1 MPKLIWEKK
10 LQEAVKRQQRF
21 GWSVREKRGKVLV
34 QRYYPDTNKKTTV
47 ALPIAWEPNQEL
59 SVLNALRNINDCM
72 QNSGCNLKEAVEIIY
87 KDNAHK
93 INLDW
98 KKLIEDFKEYK
109 NISKSSWEGN
119 YSYFLNEIKT
129 MMGSPNEPTTGKAIL
144 EKLVKNKKDGAGKK
158 RVVSNA
164 KTFFNIL
171 SFIIST
177 KLS

>member
-72 QNSGCNLKEAVEIIY
+72 QNSGCNLKEA
-87 KDNAHK
+87 A
-93 INLDW
+93 
-98 KKLIEDFKEYK
+98 
-109 NISKSSWEGN
+109 
-119 YSYFLNEIKT
+119 T
-129 MMGSPNEPTTGKAIL
+129 
-144 EKLVKNKKDGAGKK
+144 
-158 RVVSNA
+158 
-164 KTFFNIL
+164 TFFCVEVDTFLKLNFYDLIKE
-171 SFIIST
+171 SFLKIIS
-177 KLS
+177 SEFS